1 MATAQSYR
9 RLLGAIRTKFAGD
22 QTMLLGARAEVR
34 THFYN
39 NAAATG
45 VAQLAEMRGM
55 ADEAAMF
62 LTQNLQQA
70 KLQDS
75 GTYKVTVGK
84 EQTFKADGG
93 APEHLR

>member
-34 THFYN
+34 THFDN

-45 VAQLAEMRGM
+45 AAQRRPP
-55 ADEAAMF
+55 
-62 LTQNLQQA
+62 
-70 KLQDS
+70 S
-75 GTYKVTVGK
+75 
-84 EQTFKADGG
+84 
-93 APEHLR
+93 